1 VPLTRRTLLGLVS
14 GCALAPLAGL
24 RAARAAESPITL
36 VTPTGSIFG
45 TLALP
50 DGAQPNAV
58 VLIIAGSGPTDRDGN
73 SAMGIKSDCYKLLAI
88 ALASKG
94 IASVRYD
101 KRGIAA
107 SAAAMKNEADLRF
120 EDYADD
126 AAGWVRMLSG
136 TGDALSA
143 PSRVFARVIVAGHS
157 EGSLIGMLAAQK
169 SKTAA
174 YVSLCGPGRPADKV
188 VHDQIAAQAP
198 PAMLAQIDP
207 WLAQLKA
214 GKVVPDAPSTG
225 PLAALFRPSVQPYLI
240 SWFKYDPAAEIGKL
254 RIPITLVGG
263 TADVQVPPSEAQ
275 ILKAAAPSAKLVIVD
290 GMAHTLK
297 HIAGTTQADEIP
309 AYTDPSL
316 PIVPEVPAAIAAIA
330 S

>member
-1 VPLTRRTLLGLVS
+1 MNRRRLLGLAS
-14 GCALAPLAGL
+14 GCAFAPFVGV
-24 RAARAAESPITL
+24 RAAQAAESPVAL

-50 DGAQPNAV
+50 DGGAQPSSV

-73 SAMGIKSDCYKLLAI
+73 NPLGVKSDCYKLLAA

-101 KRGIAA
+101 KRGVAA
-107 SAAAMKNEADLRF
+107 SAAALTSESDIRF
-120 EDYADD
+120 ENYVDD
-126 AAGWVRMLSG
+126 AAAWVTMLSG
-136 TGDALSA
+136 TGNALSA
-143 PSRVFARVIVAGHS
+143 PSRVFTRVVIAGHS

-188 VHDQIAAQAP
+188 LHDQFAVGSSPAQ
-198 PAMLAQIDP
+198 LAQLDA
-207 WLAQLKA
+207 WMMQLKA
-214 GKVVPDAPSTG
+214 GKLLTDVPATG
-225 PLAALFRPSVQPYLI
+225 PLAALFRPSVQPYII
-240 SWFKYDPAAEIGKL
+240 SWFKYDPAVEIAKL
-254 RIPITLVGG
+254 RIPIAIVGG

-275 ILKAAAPSAKLVIVD
+275 ILKAAARIAKLVIVD
-290 GMAHTLK
+290 GMAHTFK
-297 HIAGTTQADEIP
+297 HVAGTTQADEIP

-316 PIVPEVPAAIAAIA
+316 PIVPEVPAAIAAIV
-330 S
+330 